1 MLFNYDRVCAKEGVA
16 EKETA
21 SMLRWCVIAC
31 DSVGIVNHAIMHRT
45 RLVYSIRV
53 SSCDLQGLKNS
64 LKNGL
69 CSS

>member
-31 DSVGIVNHAIMHRT
+31 DSVGIVNHATSCIELDWFILAVSHRVT
-45 RLVYSIRV
+45 YK
-53 SSCDLQGLKNS
+53 G
-64 LKNGL
+64 
-69 CSS
+69 